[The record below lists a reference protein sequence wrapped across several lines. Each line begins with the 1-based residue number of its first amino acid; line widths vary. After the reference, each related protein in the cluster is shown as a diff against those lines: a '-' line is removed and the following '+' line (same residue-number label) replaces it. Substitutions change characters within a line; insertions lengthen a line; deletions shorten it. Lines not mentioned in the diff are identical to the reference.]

1 METVADWRLD
11 PKCLLLTTTRMEVN
25 GSSQVVAP
33 HSNNI
38 IEYFHPSLQRLSH
51 RGIAGVLSNFCH
63 RTPVMLM
70 DR

>member
-1 METVADWRLD
+1 METVAARRLD

-25 GSSQVVAP
+25 GSTRVVAP

-51 RGIAGVLSNFCH
+51 RGIAGV
-63 RTPVMLM
+63 
-70 DR
+70 